1 MIFNLIGKNNG
12 VNGSVIKNNGT
23 GVFSPVVGTIYSCTK
38 DLLPASAGINDF
50 YYVQEDNSLL
60 VGQGAGKPLKEITG
74 IIISDSAG
82 VNLNNYVT
90 KDDLADDFDTVTNN
104 IKALI
109 PDITEYMKSVD
120 IQAALNTKADASN
133 TYSKNEVDALIDA
146 IKAGTADLDLYL
158 TKADADDKYALKN
171 HAHDMSSYLTA
182 SDIADFATNSDV
194 DSKIATAVSGMG
206 AGDLSKA
213 DADTYYADINHN
225 HDSQYYK
232 KSETMNSSDI
242 SDAIANAITGVSA
255 NTLTKDQAALL
266 YAPIDHK
273 HDDVYTKVE
282 TNTQI
287 SAAIAAAGLAGD
299 KDVDLSAYLT
309 ITDADSTYL
318 KKTDAVTAAAVQTM
332 IDGAGHLTNAD
343 IAGLLDKD
351 TADTLYQP
359 VGTYLDKDTAD
370 TLYQPIG
377 ASSGL
382 DRDTVQSMIDNAGY
396 LTAADVATMQA
407 DIDAAKADA
416 SAAKTAAEQAA
427 QDAQDAKTKAE
438 SVETI
443 ANDAKAKAEAA
454 DAKADTAKTTAETA
468 QTTADAA
475 KTAADNAQTA
485 AENAQTTADNANTA
499 ANNAQAKADA
509 NAADIANIQT
519 DVASLQADVQTAQST
534 ADAAK
539 TQAETNSA
547 TFADYVKTAD
557 LKGLVDQYIKDY
569 LANNSSS
576 SGSEDD
582 TGGDAGG
589 GTAAYGSLTPGVIS
603 TMNIP
608 KNNNG
613 YIQLTELG
621 CKISEDQIINNQVH
635 FYVMPGSTA
644 VGDYVAKNYPEGLPI
659 PMSFDGET
667 EETLAYKKIFSDN
680 HLEYPG
686 WVNGFNNVAG
696 DDDGTYDEICFTG
709 YTILAGWVFGIMMD

>member
-1 MIFNLIGKNNG
+1 MIFNLISKNNG
-12 VNGSVIKNNGT
+12 VNGAVIKNNGT
-23 GVFSPVVGTIYSCTK
+23 DVFTPVVGTIYSCTK

-50 YYVQEDNSLL
+50 YYIQDDNSLL
-60 VGQGAGKPLKEITG
+60 VGQGAGKPLKKITG
-74 IIISDSAG
+74 IVISDSAG
-82 VNLNNYVT
+82 IDLSNYVT
-90 KDDLADDFDTVTNN
+90 KDDLTDDLDVVTNN

-109 PDITEYMKSVD
+109 PDITKYMKSVD
-120 IQAALNTKADASN
+120 IKAALNTKADVSN
-133 TYSKNEVDALIDA
+133 TYSKNEVDALINA
-146 IKAGTADLDLYL
+146 IKAGTASLDLYL
-158 TKADADDKYALKN
+158 TKANADSKYALKN
-171 HAHDMSSYLTA
+171 HTHDMSSYLTA
-182 SDIADFATNSDV
+182 SDVADFATNSDV
-194 DSKIATAVSGMG
+194 DSKIAAAVSGMG

-213 DADTYYADINHN
+213 DADTYYANINHT

-232 KSETMNSSDI
+232 KSETMTSSDI
-242 SDAIANAITGVSA
+242 SDAITNAITGVSA

-273 HDDVYTKVE
+273 HNDVYTKVE

-287 SAAIAAAGLAGD
+287 SAAIAAAGLTGN

-332 IDGAGHLTNAD
+332 IDSAGHLTNAD
-343 IAGLLDKD
+343 IAGLLDKN
-351 TADTLYQP
+351 TANTLYQP

-377 ASSGL
+377 ASSGI
-382 DRDTVQSMIDNAGY
+382 DADTVQSMIDNAGH
-396 LTAADVATMQA
+396 LTAADIATMQA

-416 SAAKTAAEQAA
+416 SAAKTTAEQAA

-443 ANDAKAKAEAA
+443 ANDAKTKAEAA
-454 DAKADTAKTTAETA
+454 NAKADAAKTTAEIA
-468 QTTADAA
+468 QATADAA
-475 KTAADNAQTA
+475 KTAAD
-485 AENAQTTADNANTA
+485 NAQTTADNANTA
-499 ANNAQAKADA
+499 ANNAQAKAEA
-509 NAADIANIQT
+509 NERNINNINADIATLQT
-519 DVASLQADVQTAQST
+519 DVQTAQST

-539 TQAETNSA
+539 TQAETNAA

-557 LKGLVDQYIKDY
+557 LKGLVDQYIKEY
-569 LANNSSS
+569 LAANGSGNSGS
-576 SGSEDD
+576 SGDNTGGD
-582 TGGDAGG
+582 TGG
-589 GTAAYGSLTPGVIS
+589 GTFSYGSLTPGVIS

-621 CKISEDQIINNQVH
+621 CKISEDQIINNKVH
-635 FYVMPGSTA
+635 FYVMPGPTA

-667 EETLAYKKIFSDN
+667 EETLAYKKIFTDN

-686 WVNGFNNVAG
+686 WVNGFNNIAG
-696 DDDGTYDEICFTG
+696 DDDATYDEISFTG